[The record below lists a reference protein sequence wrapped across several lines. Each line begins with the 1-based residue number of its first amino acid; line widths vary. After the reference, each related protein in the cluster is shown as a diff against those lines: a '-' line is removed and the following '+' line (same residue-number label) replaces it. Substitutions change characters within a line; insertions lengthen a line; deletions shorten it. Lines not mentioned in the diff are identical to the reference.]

1 MRRLIALMISFTV
14 CLAAPAAAGGPD
26 NVVTASPTT
35 DGQGLYSRHIK
46 VNAVSADTIDTANQ
60 AIAKPHDCT
69 GCQGIAVAFQAV
81 IANGNP
87 STVAPS
93 NLADAENTNCTS
105 CVAFAFAYQYVVTTD
120 QPSQLSEEGRAKV
133 RDIRAQVDDAVHSA
147 TSLPD
152 LDSRLKG
159 LGAQFK
165 AAVRDD
171 LEARGKD
178 PHDGRVKQDEQAAG
192 EQTT

>member
-1 MRRLIALMISFTV
+1 MRRLIALIITFTV

-26 NVVTASPTT
+26 NVVTASPTA

-46 VNAVSADTIDTANQ
+46 VNAVSADTIDSANQ
-60 AIAKPHDCT
+60 ATAKPHDCT
-69 GCQGIAVAFQAV
+69 GCQGFAVAFQAV
-81 IANGNP
+81 IANGHP

-93 NLADAENTNCTS
+93 NLADAENTSCTS

-120 QPSQLSEEGRAKV
+120 QPSRLSDDGRAKV
-133 RDIRAQVDDAVHSA
+133 RAIRAQVDDAVRSA

-152 LDSRLKG
+152 LDSRLKD
-159 LGAQFK
+159 LGEQFK

-171 LEARGKD
+171 LETHGKH
-178 PHDGRVKQDEQAAG
+178 PHDGRVKQDEQATG